1 MRIAAFTYVAAGF
14 LLAGPAYAACSK
26 PDIPACAVQSG
37 GFATEADYDRCRK
50 QMLAF
55 KSDMESHS
63 LCAAAAGRPQEG
75 QASAEELEAT
85 LARFNRRARGE

>member
-1 MRIAAFTYVAAGF
+1 
-14 LLAGPAYAACSK
+14 
-26 PDIPACAVQSG
+26 
-37 GFATEADYDRCRK
+37 
-50 QMLAF
+50 MLAF

>member
-1 MRIAAFTYVAAGF
+1 MRTASSICVAVGV
-14 LLAGPAYAACSK
+14 LISGLAHADCTK

>member
-1 MRIAAFTYVAAGF
+1 MRTAAFICVAVGVLISGTAH
-14 LLAGPAYAACSK
+14 ADCTK

-50 QMLAF
+50 QMLLF
-55 KSDMESHS
+55 KSEMEAHS
-63 LCAAAAGRPQEG
+63 SCARGAGRPQEG

-85 LARFNRRARGE
+85 LAKFNRRARGE